1 MLSLDSKWCWFGEKV
16 IVLGEHFCHQSFYK
30 VRNMTDKQYRR
41 KSYTEL
47 EKRSIQ
53 HTHKMIQKKHRKITD
68 SMLISSSS
76 IENLSLKTVNDFFSR
91 KFKHTTKSRLRLS
104 FVILTVR
111 YLTRFFTLLF
121 SHNQTICVKICRS
134 ILKKLRHF
142 LYPLDESCFSLAK
155 LFKSTYHIPPDL
167 FSPLQIKE
175 TLPNKFK
182 VIVTYNWYMSEKW
195 RVKIAQHSYLFLG

>member
-68 SMLISSSS
+68 SMLTSSSS
-76 IENLSLKTVNDFFSR
+76 IENLSLKTVNDFFSC
-91 KFKHTTKSRLRLS
+91 KFKHTQAESRLRLS

-111 YLTRFFTLLF
+111 YLT
-121 SHNQTICVKICRS
+121 
-134 ILKKLRHF
+134 
-142 LYPLDESCFSLAK
+142 
-155 LFKSTYHIPPDL
+155 
-167 FSPLQIKE
+167 
-175 TLPNKFK
+175 
-182 VIVTYNWYMSEKW
+182 
-195 RVKIAQHSYLFLG
+195 LFLRCSFHIIKQFVSKSVRVSWKNCGIFFIRSTKVVFRLQNYSNQHITFHLICFHLYK